1 MDKTKINF
9 SVSQSIILIGD
20 VDLDSLKKS
29 FDVSDQDFF
38 VLDDDY
44 TISHIKELLHF
55 IFLKPFNSQ
64 KKLAVILNIENLN
77 TQSANALLKTLEE
90 PPPYATIILTTL
102 NEQKILPTILSRCT
116 KIRLEFT
123 ADLSSVENYMD
134 PFELREKTVAERFKW
149 AAQIAETENVEKTI
163 LLWLNFYREKLLS
176 GENVLCITRRLLSAR
191 DLLQTNISV
200 KLLLENLL
208 LEFET

>member
-1 MDKTKINF
+1 MDKTKINLLG
-9 SVSQSIILIGD
+9 SQSIILVGNI
-20 VDLDSLKKS
+20 DLEFLKKS
-29 FDVSDQDFF
+29 FGVSEQDFF
-38 VLDDDY
+38 VISDDY
-44 TISHIKELLHF
+44 SMAHIKELLHF
-55 IFLKPFNSQ
+55 IFLKPFNSR

-77 TQSANALLKTLEE
+77 IQSANALLKTLEE

-102 NEQKILPTILSRCT
+102 DEQKILPTILSRCV

-149 AAQIAETENVEKTI
+149 AAQASETENVEKII
-163 LLWLNFYREKLLS
+163 LLWLNFYREKLLA
-176 GENVLCITRRLLSAR
+176 GENVLGIIKRLSSAR

-200 KLLLENLL
+200 KLLLENLSL
-208 LEFET
+208 DF